1 MPKFRLATLFCAF
14 ALVGT
19 GLPARADAPDPEV
32 AALRTQITSLT
43 ARLDTLEKRAE
54 TRAIVAPAPAA
65 NVVTNGDFPGSFK
78 LGGSTT
84 SVALHGF
91 ISLQS
96 MYDVDQNV
104 GDKFGPGNILPPGNE
119 RNQTAHTWHFH
130 DRLSRLS
137 VETRTPTSAG
147 QLRTYFATDL
157 YGFINGG
164 SGGQQAIQNNSY
176 SLRVHQ
182 AYGQLGRFLAGMT
195 WSNFVDDPDNE
206 ETLDNAGPTAAL
218 SERVPQIRYI
228 MPVGK
233 ASLSFSAENPATDYA
248 SSAKPGLNE
257 LVSRYNP
264 RPDLTVKYETEQKWG
279 HAQLSAVS
287 RKLGYDDGA
296 GHRSTANGAG

>member
-1 MPKFRLATLFCAF
+1 MPKFRLATFFCAF

-65 NVVTNGDFPGSFK
+65 NVVTNGDFPGSFN

-137 VETRTPTSAG
+137 VETRT
-147 QLRTYFATDL
+147 R
-157 YGFINGG
+157 
-164 SGGQQAIQNNSY
+164 
-176 SLRVHQ
+176 
-182 AYGQLGRFLAGMT
+182 
-195 WSNFVDDPDNE
+195 
-206 ETLDNAGPTAAL
+206 
-218 SERVPQIRYI
+218 RVPDSYAPILQPI
-228 MPVGK
+228 
-233 ASLSFSAENPATDYA
+233 FTA
-248 SSAKPGLNE
+248 SSTAVPAASKRFKTTRTAYACIRPT
-257 LVSRYNP
+257 VS
-264 RPDLTVKYETEQKWG
+264 
-279 HAQLSAVS
+279 SAVFS
-287 RKLGYDDGA
+287 PA
-296 GHRSTANGAG
+296 